1 MEKFKKLLFIFIL
14 TFILQSCSTL
24 KEGFRSQ
31 KKNSTDEFLVE
42 KKSPLVMPP
51 EYNELPVPELKNSEN
66 EIEDSESIKKLLTNS
81 ENTNSTDL
89 NSNKKN
95 KNFKNSILDKI
106 INNK

>member
-1 MEKFKKLLFIFIL
+1 MKKFKKICFIL
-14 TFILQSCSTL
+14 VLTLILQGCSTL

-51 EYNELPVPELKNSEN
+51 DYSELPVPEIEN
-66 EIEDSESIKKLLTNS
+66 FESEIEDENDIKKLLTNS
-81 ENTNSTDL
+81 NNTNL
-89 NSNKKN
+89 NSNEQN

-106 INNK
+106 KNN

>member
-1 MEKFKKLLFIFIL
+1 MKKFKKLWFVLVL
-14 TFILQSCSTL
+14 TLMFQGCSSL

-51 EYNELPVPELKNSEN
+51 EYNELPVPEIEN
-66 EIEDSESIKKLLTNS
+66 FESEIEEENDIKKLLTNS
-81 ENTNSTDL
+81 NNTNS
-89 NSNKKN
+89 NSNEQN

-106 INNK
+106 KNN

>member
-1 MEKFKKLLFIFIL
+1 MF
-14 TFILQSCSTL
+14 QGCSTL

-51 EYNELPVPELKNSEN
+51 EYNELPVPEIKNSKN
-66 EIEDSESIKKLLTNS
+66 EIEDSDDIKKLLTNS
-81 ENTNSTDL
+81 DNANSTNL
-89 NSNKKN
+89 NSDKQN

-106 INNK
+106 INN

>member
-1 MEKFKKLLFIFIL
+1 MKKFKKFWFVLVL
-14 TFILQSCSTL
+14 TLMFQGCSSL

-51 EYNELPVPELKNSEN
+51 EYNELPVPEIEN
-66 EIEDSESIKKLLTNS
+66 FESEIEEENDIKKLLTNS
-81 ENTNSTDL
+81 NSTNSK
-89 NSNKKN
+89 SNEQN

-106 INNK
+106 KNN

>member
-14 TFILQSCSTL
+14 TLILQSCSTL
-24 KEGFRSQ
+24 KDGFRSQ

-51 EYNELPVPELKNSEN
+51 EYNELPVPDMENSEN
-66 EIEDSESIKKLLTNS
+66 ENENSDDIKKLLTNS
-81 ENTNSTDL
+81 DNVDSTNL
-89 NSNKKN
+89 NSNKQN

-106 INNK
+106 INN